1 MDSSN
6 YKIYHEDDFD
16 ARKNLEEY
24 FSDKPEMVFK
34 DDNMKFPIEML
45 TKTFTD
51 GHITGDILIE
61 LSVSSTIHYL
71 YAACEFFNHIIVL
84 KANDRC
90 MMELKR
96 WVDERTGAFEWD
108 HAAKHHAELEG
119 KSDQFQDKGGKV
131 RSSLRHVMKCDL
143 KNDNIVDPIPLPL
156 ADCIIIAWFF
166 EFISKNQDEFE
177 NYLRKVSKLLKPG
190 GHFIVLA
197 ILGGTYI
204 MMGTDKFHIFNYD
217 EDVVKKALIAEGFV
231 IDDCQV
237 KKRTAVSDLMDFKGI
252 LFIAAHK
259 ENISI

>member
-1 MDSSN
+1 MDLSPSKL
-6 YKIYHEDDFD
+6 YRVDDFD
-16 ARKNLEEY
+16 SRQHLEHY
-24 FSDKPEMVFK
+24 LSDNPSMVFAE
-34 DDNMKFPIEML
+34 DTWIFPTEHL
-45 TKTFTD
+45 LKTFTE

-61 LSVSSTIHYL
+61 LSVSSTIHHL
-71 YAACEFFNHIIVL
+71 YAACEFFNHIIML

-96 WVDERTGAFEWD
+96 WMDERTGAFEWD

-119 KSDQFQDKGGKV
+119 KSDQFQEKGGKV

-143 KNDNIVDPIPLPL
+143 KNDNIVDPITLPP
-156 ADCIIIAWFF
+156 ADCILITWFF

-190 GHFIVLA
+190 GYLIVLA
-197 ILGGTYI
+197 ILDGTYI
-204 MMGTDKFHIFNYD
+204 MIGKDKFHMFSYD

-231 IDDCQV
+231 IDDRQV
-237 KKRTAVSDLMDFKGI
+237 KKRTGVSDLTDYKSI

-259 ENISI
+259 EK